1 MLMFEIDQK
10 VMEESARLTPAVLQI
25 AEMLGMYH
33 AELARV
39 LKLHCADIGRLA
51 AAQELIKQDT
61 VAWKQAMLFVRFY
74 QALYRMKAGN
84 EIAIYNWMRVENKQL
99 EGVPLLL
106 MVDKNR
112 LEDVLTHIENTMNK
126 VNGKL
131 DT

>member
-61 VAWKQAMLFVRFY
+61 VAWKQAICSILSGIV
-74 QALYRMKAGN
+74 
-84 EIAIYNWMRVENKQL
+84 
-99 EGVPLLL
+99 
-106 MVDKNR
+106 
-112 LEDVLTHIENTMNK
+112 
-126 VNGKL
+126 
-131 DT
+131 